1 MKLPP
6 LPLATLTAIII
17 AAMLVLSVGLAYLG
31 VTSYAA
37 YLEGGVVKS
46 LPANAAQAYRDMN
59 SGIVPEPAAIR
70 ELFDHLDGLSD
81 PVDFQLYLSVLVCG
95 LFSALICSVIGIYLA
110 RRIARPLEQLTQVAE
125 GLKSGTLP
133 SGWRESHTS
142 TVEVKSLIESFN
154 ALATSLETMEE
165 RLRFN
170 NMAVA
175 HELRTPL
182 TILRGSMR
190 GMVDGVF
197 PMDTKTVASL
207 LLQVEGLSRLVEDL
221 RTLSLA
227 IGQKLV
233 MDRER
238 FEVAELVDAVIDSAK
253 PMLEASKL
261 TVEKELS
268 PRTAI
273 ADRQRIRQAILALLE
288 NACRYAAGGGVLR
301 CQTELTTDGF
311 IAIRVLDRGPGFPE
325 NMGDINVNPFWRG
338 DASRSRGH
346 RRNRTGPF
354 GCAGDSGSPWWK
366 ARTPKPAWRGRH
378 RIHSYSWGLCRAL
391 LLIAA
396 AHLRGLGAR
405 FAQRGCFPNPARR
418 ILNAI
423 KFSKSSQSRRNW
435 RGCPSTCGAA
445 LYHGR
450 QTGPV
455 GGS

>member
-1 MKLPP
+1 MKLPT

-37 YLEGGVVKS
+37 YLEEGVVRS

-125 GLKSGTLP
+125 GLKSGDFTVRLA
-133 SGWRESHTS
+133 ESHTS

-182 TILRGSMR
+182 TILRGSMQ

-238 FEVAELVDAVIDSAK
+238 FEVAELVEAVIDSAK

-338 DASRSRGH
+338 DASRSRA
-346 RRNRTGPF
+346 TG
-354 GCAGDSGSPWWK
+354 G
-366 ARTPKPAWRGRH
+366 T
-378 RIHSYSWGLCRAL
+378 GLGLSVVQA
-391 LLIAA
+391 IAA
-396 AHLRGLGAR
+396 AHGGKLELQNRPGGGAIVS
-405 FAQRGCFPNPARR
+405 
-418 ILNAI
+418 ILIPEDAEE
-423 KFSKSSQSRRNW
+423 R
-435 RGCPSTCGAA
+435 CC
-445 LYHGR
+445 
-450 QTGPV
+450 
-455 GGS
+455 